1 MMDGRD
7 GLRQKKI
14 RQEKASRATNG
25 PPSTYPKHSGR
36 VNFTDS
42 EIADIVRRMRNF
54 EPPISIA
61 KTYGTTKSTI
71 IRTFKKA
78 TKDG

>member
-1 MMDGRD
+1 M
-7 GLRQKKI
+7 KI
-14 RQEKASRATNG
+14 
-25 PPSTYPKHSGR
+25 
-36 VNFTDS
+36 NFTES
-42 EIADIVRRMRNF
+42 EIVDIVRRMRNF